1 MIAYISLEYS
11 SDGPSPSNIDQI
23 LESAGL
29 RRQGAFYYLEV
40 PSEDDLAPA
49 LDRLHGSL
57 KGSGV
62 RYRLSEVREQDRP
75 AAEGTVRKE
84 SMDVIAAQ
92 LRDTGG
98 SNLQELQF
106 STSMGE
112 EELERALERLIEE
125 GRVMAHFEGTIT
137 IYRYAGPMLRSLC
150 R

>member
-11 SDGPSPSNIDQI
+11 SDGPSPSDIDQM

-29 RRQGAFYYLEV
+29 RRQGAFYYLEGR
-40 PSEDDLAPA
+40 SEDELAPA
-49 LDRLHGSL
+49 LDRLHISL

-62 RYRLSEVREQDRP
+62 RYRLSEVREQDAP
-75 AAEGTVRKE
+75 AAGGTVSRE

-98 SNLQELQF
+98 SNIQELQF
-106 STSMGE
+106 STSMEE
-112 EELERALERLIEE
+112 EELERALDKLIEE
-125 GRVMAHFEGTIT
+125 GRVMAHFEGTTT
-137 IYRYAGPMLRSLC
+137 IYHYAGPMLRSLC

>member
-1 MIAYISLEYS
+1 MLAYISLEYS

-40 PSEDDLAPA
+40 PSEEELAPA

-62 RYRLSEVREQDRP
+62 RYRLSEVREQDAP
-75 AAEGTVRKE
+75 PAEGTVSRE
-84 SMDVIAAQ
+84 IMDIIAAQ

-98 SNLQELQF
+98 SNLQELRF
-106 STSMGE
+106 SMSMEEGE
-112 EELERALERLIEE
+112 LVRALERLIEE
-125 GRVMAHFEGTIT
+125 GRVTAHFEGTT
-137 IYRYAGPMLRSLC
+137 TLYRYAGPMLRSLC